1 MLPIGTIY
9 FCESYHAGSVRP
21 VKFATATRTTK
32 LKPLAAASLVT
43 ALAALLPVGCATH
56 PPAPAPA
63 PAAKPARTAITPA
76 QALEEL
82 RAGND
87 RFAAGKPRRRDWPAE
102 RQATAAGQHPFA
114 VVLSCIDSRA
124 SAEIIF
130 DQGLGDIFSARVAGN
145 VLDPDILGSLEFAC
159 QVAGAKLIAVVG
171 HSQCGAVKGACSGVQ
186 LGHLTGL
193 LEQIRPAVTAA
204 RAELPEAAATDPR
217 LVERVAE
224 LNVRGV
230 LRQIRE
236 QSPGLRDLIDRGQV
250 QLVGG
255 TYELASGKVHFLN
268 R

>member
-1 MLPIGTIY
+1 MLPMGTIY
-9 FCESYHAGSVRP
+9 FCECWRAGSVRG
-21 VKFATATRTTK
+21 VKFATVTRTTK
-32 LKPLAAASLVT
+32 LTPLAAVSLIT
-43 ALAALLPVGCATH
+43 ALTALLPVGCATR
-56 PPAPAPA
+56 PAA
-63 PAAKPARTAITPA
+63 PAAKPARQAITPA
-76 QALEEL
+76 QALERL
-82 RAGND
+82 QAGND
-87 RFAAGKPRRRDWPAE
+87 RFAAGKPRRRDWPGE

-171 HSQCGAVKGACSGVQ
+171 HSQCGAIKGACSGVQ

-204 RAELPEAAATDPR
+204 RAELPEVAPTDPR
-217 LVERVAE
+217 LIERVAE
-224 LNVRGV
+224 LNVQEV
-230 LRQIRE
+230 LRQIHE

-250 QLVGG
+250 ELIGG
-255 TYELASGKVHFLN
+255 TYELASGKVHFFN